1 MSPPHR
7 RVDTAGLAFR
17 LTESARPVG
26 SHVPTHVLVHGI
38 GMSHRSLS
46 RLHAELAASTRV
58 ISVDLPGFAGLPKP
72 SEDLDVVQMGR
83 ALADVVATLDEGR
96 VVLVGH
102 SMGAQWAVEAA
113 LHRPE
118 SITTVV
124 AVGPVA
130 DERRRTLA
138 AQARGLAVDTVGETP
153 LVNAIVFVDYV
164 RSGIPWYS
172 RQLRHMLAYPMER
185 RARALTVPLLVVRG
199 GEDPVAGREW
209 CRRLRDAARVA
220 RLVEIPRHRHVAL
233 FSAPRAV
240 AAAILFHTATEW
252 PDATRMHAATEGE
265 GASSIL

>member
-7 RVDTAGLAFR
+7 RVDTAGLVFR

-83 ALADVVATLDEGR
+83 AVADVVATLDEGR

-138 AQARGLAVDTVGETP
+138 AQARGLAVDT
-153 LVNAIVFVDYV
+153 
-164 RSGIPWYS
+164 
-172 RQLRHMLAYPMER
+172 
-185 RARALTVPLLVVRG
+185 
-199 GEDPVAGREW
+199 
-209 CRRLRDAARVA
+209 
-220 RLVEIPRHRHVAL
+220 
-233 FSAPRAV
+233 
-240 AAAILFHTATEW
+240 
-252 PDATRMHAATEGE
+252 
-265 GASSIL
+265 